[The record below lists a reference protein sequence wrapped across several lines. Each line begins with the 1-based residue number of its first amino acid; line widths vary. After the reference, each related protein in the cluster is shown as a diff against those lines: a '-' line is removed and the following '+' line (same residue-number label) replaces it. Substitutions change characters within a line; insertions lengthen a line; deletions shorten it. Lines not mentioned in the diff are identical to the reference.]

1 MEYLF
6 VGHWK
11 LLLWSLVH
19 DLSPIWAWRAVK
31 LKRIIHLFVYFFF
44 KKSFMKGKMKLF
56 YFGILFVL
64 YRAKRYGHC
73 KKHWRLTLWK
83 KTFRDLLVLL
93 LTRRFVIINLH
104 SYLLDLLFLDIYLLR
119 ARSTVKLLSVRVL
132 FPLWNNRA
140 SMELTVI
147 SQVHHKATKPQ
158 TCFLCSCN
166 VRPQCS

>member
-1 MEYLF
+1 MEYLS

-11 LLLWSLVH
+11 LLFSARFEP
-19 DLSPIWAWRAVK
+19 DLSLESCQIKENNPFVC
-31 LKRIIHLFVYFFF
+31 LLLFY
-44 KKSFMKGKMKLF
+44 KKSFMKEKMKLF

-64 YRAKRYGHC
+64 YRVKRYGHC

-104 SYLLDLLFLDIYLLR
+104 FYLLDLLFLNIYLLR

-132 FPLWNNRA
+132 FPLWLVKQQSLYGVN
-140 SMELTVI
+140 SDQP
-147 SQVHHKATKPQ
+147 SSP
-158 TCFLCSCN
+158 
-166 VRPQCS
+166 